1 MARELH
7 SKTISKFISGIFI
20 FHSVDSKMKDLP
32 AVGHWPA
39 ADRFGQAADGFD
51 QRPHEQN
58 KVKKTFRIWLH
69 HSVGPK
75 TEDLPVG
82 GCWLAPNG
90 HQPVARGRWPKVL

>member
-1 MARELH
+1 MKKYEKNMARELH

-39 ADRFGQAADGFD
+39 ADRFGQAADGFG

-58 KVKKTFRIWLH
+58 KVKMTFRIWLH
-69 HSVGPK
+69 HSVDPK
-75 TEDLPVG
+75 TEDLPAG
-82 GCWLAPNG
+82 GGLEI
-90 HQPVARGRWPKVL
+90 